1 MPTLTFE
8 SNHYP
13 REPQESVLDCL
24 TRHGVKVPHS
34 CKSGVCQSCLMRAV
48 KTEPPAAAQRG
59 LKDSLKQQHYFL
71 ACACTPEGDF
81 AATLS
86 GPELIR
92 LPARVVAIEKLT
104 RRIARVRLDHA
115 DAFEYRAGQF
125 LNLSRG
131 DGLTR
136 SYSIAS
142 LPYTDD
148 YLELHVA
155 RLDGGC
161 MSSWIHDELR
171 TGDEIAVS
179 TPLGECCYRPDHP
192 DQPLLLV
199 GTGCGLAPL
208 YGVVRD
214 ALHHGH
220 RGPIWLYHG
229 SRDRDGLY
237 LVEELR
243 ALAREHDNFNYVPCM
258 DSPAPGEEDFTP
270 QRAHEAALS
279 RHRDMKGW
287 RIFLCGHPEMVKQ
300 TKMKSYLAGAALT
313 DIHADPFLLVAR

>member
-8 SNHYP
+8 KNDYE

-24 TRHGVKVPHS
+24 TRHGVEVPHS
-34 CKSGVCQSCLMRAV
+34 CRSGVCQSCLMRAV
-48 KTEPPAAAQRG
+48 KSEPPAAAQHG
-59 LKDSLKQQHYFL
+59 LRESLRQQRYFL
-71 ACACTPEGDF
+71 ACSCTPEGDF

-92 LPARVVAIEKLT
+92 VPARVVSVEKLS
-104 RRIARVRLDHA
+104 RRIARVRLDPA
-115 DAFEYRAGQF
+115 DAFAYRAGQF
-125 LNLSRG
+125 LNLTRR

-142 LPYTDD
+142 LPHTDD
-148 YLELHVA
+148 FLELHVA

-161 MSSWIHDELR
+161 MSTWIHDELR
-171 TGDEIAVS
+171 AGDEIAVS
-179 TPLGECCYRPDHP
+179 TPAGECCYRPEQP
-192 DQPLLLV
+192 EQPLLLV

-243 ALAREHDNFNYVPCM
+243 ALAREHDNFNYVPCV
-258 DSPAPGEEDFTP
+258 DSPAPGAEEFIL
-270 QRAHEAALS
+270 QRAHEAALL

-287 RIFLCGHPEMVKQ
+287 RVFLCGHPEMVKQ
-300 TKMKSYLAGAALT
+300 TKMKAYLAGTALA
-313 DIHADPFLLVAR
+313 DIHADPFLLAPR